1 MLESIANGL
10 LATLGS
16 LNDAMLVI
24 GTFTI
29 LLFGLFISALILI
42 ALRRAETFYR
52 SVPTLLTTFGILGTF
67 LGISTG
73 LLHFDVGNIEASIPL
88 LLDGLKLAFITSITG
103 ILLAVILR
111 LALVLGPEAGTASAP
126 AANALNGDTL
136 PHDVTPTMLLQHQAL
151 MADAQLTATRQLVTQ
166 IAQLDNRLIQTLE
179 QQHSQQLA
187 AFQQFATQLGEMGS
201 RQLIVALESVI
212 RDFNT
217 NLGAQFG
224 ENFRRLDVSVE
235 KLVRWQDQYRQHM
248 ETLTQQIDHAING
261 VAQSE
266 ASLQALTE
274 QARQISRYIEDQN
287 KTMVGL
293 RRESI
298 ELEALLGSIAEL
310 RGKAKDA
317 FPAIDQRLKTMLDSI
332 ENAVLSAL
340 STQQRVTQQVGTRSA
355 HHPEFAVVG
364 R

>member
-29 LLFGLFISALILI
+29 LLFGLFISALVLI

-73 LLHFDVGNIEASIPL
+73 LLHFDVSNIEASIPL

-111 LALVLGPEAGTASAP
+111 LALVLGPEAGTASSATTT
-126 AANALNGDTL
+126 LNGETL

-187 AFQQFATQLGEMGS
+187 AFQHFATQLGEMGS
-201 RQLIVALESVI
+201 RQLIVALEAVI

-248 ETLTQQIDHAING
+248 ETLTRQLDHAING
-261 VAQSE
+261 VTQSE

-340 STQQRVTQQVGTRSA
+340 STQQRVAQQVGNRSA